1 MAAKSDPTKD
11 PEFKRVLKNL
21 LNTPHKPQAEL
32 KVGKAKKAVGNKKPR
47 RDRSKRG

>member
-1 MAAKSDPTKD
+1 MAAKSDDPTKD

-32 KVGKAKKAVGNKKPR
+32 KVGKRAE
-47 RDRSKRG
+47 SKDLV